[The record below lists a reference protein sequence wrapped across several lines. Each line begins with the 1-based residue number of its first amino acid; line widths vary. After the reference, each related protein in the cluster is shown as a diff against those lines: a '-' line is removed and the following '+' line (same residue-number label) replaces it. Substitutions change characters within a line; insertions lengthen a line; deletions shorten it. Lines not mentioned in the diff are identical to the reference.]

1 MAVNKQCECYRRR
14 WSSMK
19 KERSTFFGH
28 WQELSEYIV
37 PRRGRFLSTD
47 VNKGTKKN
55 SKIIDSTATMALRS
69 LSAGMMSGITS
80 PARPWFRLGTPDP
93 GLMEMS
99 EIKQWLFQVEK
110 RMRDVFSR
118 SNLYNSLQTVYE
130 EMGVFGTGVILIE
143 EDADTVIRCFPFTA
157 GEYAIALSDRLE
169 VNSFY
174 REFRLT
180 VGQIVEWFGLDN
192 CSDTVRSQWKNK
204 NFDHWIDVLHIL
216 EPNLNAQQGISDSL
230 NMPYVS
236 AYMEQGQSDKF
247 LSESGYEE
255 FPVMAPRWHIT
266 GSDIYG
272 RSPGMDVLGDVK
284 ALQVEQRR
292 KAQGIDKMVNP
303 PMQAPYSLRGQP
315 ASVLPGGVT
324 YVDTVQGS
332 QGGFKPVYEV
342 NPRLAELQQDIA
354 ETQDRIRQGF
364 YADLFQMMTMSTRR
378 QITAREID
386 ERHEEKLLMLGPV
399 LERLHSELLDP
410 LVDRTFNIMLRNGL
424 VPPPPEVLQ
433 GMDLKVEYISILA
446 QAQRVVGTGAIER
459 LAGFVGNLAQANP
472 EALDKLDMDQSID
485 EYAEM
490 LGVPPKMVLP
500 DDEVE
505 RIRAAR
511 AQQQQAMAQQQRM
524 AQGAESAKTLSQAD
538 TSSENLLTQV
548 LGGNIPGGIPGTPG
562 A

>member
-14 WSSMK
+14 WSTMK
-19 KERSTFFGH
+19 KERATFFGH

-55 SKIIDSTATMALRS
+55 NKIIDSTATMALRT

-93 GLMEMS
+93 GLMEIA
-99 EIKQWLFQVEK
+99 EVKQWLFQVEK

-130 EMGVFGTGVILIE
+130 EMGVFGTGAILIE
-143 EDADTVIRCFPFTA
+143 EDAEDVIRCYPFTA

-169 VNSFY
+169 INSFY

-180 VGQIVEWFGLDN
+180 VGQVVEWFGLDN
-192 CSDTVRSQWKNK
+192 CSDSVRSQWKNS

-216 EPNLNAQQGISDSL
+216 EPNVNAQQGMSDNL

-236 AYMEQGQSDKF
+236 AYMEQGQSSRF

-255 FPVMAPRWHIT
+255 FPVMAPRWHIN
-266 GSDIYG
+266 GADIYG

-284 ALQVEQRR
+284 ALQVEQKR

-303 PMQAPYSLRGQP
+303 PMQAPHSLRGQP

-324 YVDTVQGS
+324 YVDQVQGN
-332 QGGFKPVYEV
+332 QGGLRPIYEV
-342 NPRLAELQQDIA
+342 NPRLADLQQDIA

-364 YADLFQMMTMSTRR
+364 YADLFQMLTMTNRR

-424 VPPPPEVLQ
+424 VPPPPELLQ

-500 DDEVE
+500 DDEVQ

-511 AQQQQAMAQQQRM
+511 AQQQQAMARQQQM
-524 AQGAESAKTLSQAD
+524 AQGAESAKTLSQTD